1 MKIKSERGFTGIDI
15 AISVIVLFIF
25 VSLIAMLVYNSNS
38 STREVELKSEATY
51 LAIDEIEKIKN
62 AGFDKYDTLNSRST
76 VDEDGNQLR
85 NQPTGTE
92 GFYKTI
98 IIEDYAELN
107 PEDTTIIP
115 NLVKK
120 ITVQISYRFKA
131 ENQVVEL
138 STILSK

>member
-62 AGFDKYDTLNSRST
+62 AGFDKYDTLNSSST

>member
-107 PEDTTIIP
+107 PEDRTIIP

>member
-38 STREVELKSEATY
+38 STKEVELKSEATY

>member
-38 STREVELKSEATY
+38 STREVKLKSEATY

>member
-38 STREVELKSEATY
+38 STREAELKSEATY

>member
-25 VSLIAMLVYNSNS
+25 VSLIAILVYNSNS
-38 STREVELKSEATY
+38 STREVQLKSEATY

-62 AGFDKYDTLNSRST
+62 AGFDKYDTLNSSST

-107 PEDTTIIP
+107 PEDRTIIP

>member
-1 MKIKSERGFTGIDI
+1 MKIKSERDFTGIDI

-25 VSLIAMLVYNSNS
+25 ISLIAMLVYSSNS
-38 STREVELKSEATY
+38 STREAELKSEATY

-62 AGFDKYDTLNSRST
+62 AGFDKYDTLNSSST
-76 VDEDGNQLR
+76 VDEDGNQLQ

-120 ITVQISYRFKA
+120 ITVQISYRFRA

>member
-62 AGFDKYDTLNSRST
+62 KIIKKYKTLNSRST